1 MRSSQLQPCSQ
12 RQAIETQRNHKGLFS
27 LSGSIW
33 IGFSLLLLACSSLM
47 AQTGEWVWMDGS
59 IPTYAEG
66 WIGQP
71 GEYGALGVPS
81 TGNIPGSRMMS
92 TSWTDKAGNVWIF
105 GGDGSDLI
113 GNGGYLNDLWE
124 FNPASG
130 QWTWVAGGD
139 RVSAVGQYGTL
150 GVEAPG
156 NQPPRRGGAAGWVDV
171 QGNLWLFGGL
181 DYPAFYN
188 DLWKFDI
195 TSGEWVWMGG
205 SSTYPMDQ
213 YNNYEAPGV
222 YGTLGTPSA
231 NNVPGSRWNAVA
243 WIDPGGNFWLFGG
256 SGYDSNLAYGSLN
269 DAWKYQPSTGGWTWM
284 GGSSTLIA
292 MDQKGN
298 FGQPGIAGT
307 KGSPAAKNIPGGRY
321 GAMGWTDTAGNLW
334 LFGGYGYDSVGIAG
348 ELNDLWEFNSG
359 TGLWAWM
366 SGSSTVPQDCTLGI
380 GHCGQSGSYGASG
393 ILNSTNMP
401 GGRQSGATWT
411 TPDGSLWLF
420 GGGGFDSKG
429 VLGNLNDLWMFDP
442 LSLQWEWVD
451 GSSVLVATNSSGATG
466 VPGVYGTLGTPAA
479 TNTPGGRWESAS
491 AVDIN
496 GNLWLFGGAD
506 WDAIVGG
513 DLNDLWEFTLPKSF
527 GLSTAPADLTVSAG
541 GQGTVTLTLTPQNG
555 FNSAVSF
562 ACSGLPSGASCA
574 FSPAT
579 VMPTSGAATTTLTI
593 SAAAQSS
600 ALRKRSQTFPPEF
613 TVLLA
618 LGICGLR
625 KRRNQQTM
633 FLVVVVLSGLSCLS
647 ACGGGGGGGTNGT
660 GGGGGGGSTPTVSTV
675 TVTATSGSLQQSV
688 KLTLTVN

>member
-1 MRSSQLQPCSQ
+1 
-12 RQAIETQRNHKGLFS
+12 
-27 LSGSIW
+27 
-33 IGFSLLLLACSSLM
+33 
-47 AQTGEWVWMDGS
+47 
-59 IPTYAEG
+59 
-66 WIGQP
+66 
-71 GEYGALGVPS
+71 
-81 TGNIPGSRMMS
+81 
-92 TSWTDKAGNVWIF
+92 
-105 GGDGSDLI
+105 
-113 GNGGYLNDLWE
+113 
-124 FNPASG
+124 
-130 QWTWVAGGD
+130 
-139 RVSAVGQYGTL
+139 
-150 GVEAPG
+150 
-156 NQPPRRGGAAGWVDV
+156 
-171 QGNLWLFGGL
+171 
-181 DYPAFYN
+181 
-188 DLWKFDI
+188 
-195 TSGEWVWMGG
+195 
-205 SSTYPMDQ
+205 
-213 YNNYEAPGV
+213 
-222 YGTLGTPSA
+222 
-231 NNVPGSRWNAVA
+231 
-243 WIDPGGNFWLFGG
+243 
-256 SGYDSNLAYGSLN
+256 
-269 DAWKYQPSTGGWTWM
+269 
-284 GGSSTLIA
+284 

-307 KGSPAAKNIPGGRY
+307 KGSAAAKNIPGGRY

-366 SGSSTVPQDCTLGI
+366 SGSSTVPQDCALGI

-393 ILNSTNMP
+393 ILTATNMP
-401 GGRQSGATWT
+401 GGRQSSATWT
-411 TPDGSLWLF
+411 TPDGDLWLF
-420 GGGGFDSKG
+420 GGAGFDSKG

-442 LSLQWEWVD
+442 SSMQWEWVD

-479 TNTPGGRWESAS
+479 SNTPGGRWESAS

-506 WDAIVGG
+506 WDSIVGG

-579 VMPTSGAATTTLTI
+579 VTPTSGAATTTLTI

-613 TVLLA
+613 AVLLA

-625 KRRNQQTM
+625 KRRNQQSM
-633 FLVVVVLSGLSCLS
+633 FLVVVVLGGLSFLS
-647 ACGGGGGGGTNGT
+647 ACGGGGGGTNGT
-660 GGGGGGGSTPTVSTV
+660 SGGGGGGSTPAVSTV
-675 TVTATSGSLQQSV
+675 TVTATSGSLQQSA